1 MEQKYKDLIKQAIE
15 TEAEQR
21 YTSDQF
27 KERIAFAKGAQYA
40 FNEVVNWLQQTITEH
55 EEKGE

>member
-27 KERIAFAKGAQYA
+27 KSA
-40 FNEVVNWLQQTITEH
+40 
-55 EEKGE
+55 

>member
-15 TEAEQR
+15 TEAKQR
-21 YTSDQF
+21 YTSDQL
-27 KERIAFAKGAQYA
+27 KERIAFVKGAQYA